1 MSTSKPFDTMLNI
14 SNNSIEKDF
23 PRMGLKSFGMLDN
36 PWARRRT
43 LRSVGVLLLLA
54 FAAMWLPWTQ
64 YVRARGAVTNLRA
77 DRRPQSLMAAIPGRI
92 EAWYVQEG
100 DAVQAGDTLVR
111 ISEVKA
117 EYADPAL
124 LERTAE
130 KLDAAEGQRDAYA
143 ASLEAYALRLAAMEA
158 NRDLDLSVAAQK
170 VEQARLK
177 VAADSAK
184 ASAARLDAEVAGTRL
199 ARREA
204 LYADGLA
211 SLTDLEARR
220 LENRK
225 AEAALTAAEA
235 DWTAS
240 RAALKA
246 AQLTRSAKRREYAD
260 KLAKLAVD
268 RAKAEADLAGGE
280 AKVAELRNQYA
291 NYEARQGFRYVT
303 APQSGRIAR
312 ALALGLGETVKAG
325 EPLVTIVPD
334 DGLRA
339 VEMYVD
345 PMDLPLLHAGG
356 EVRFLFD
363 GWPAVFFSGW
373 PRLQYGTFPGEIV
386 AIDRMI
392 GDEGQYRVLVAEP
405 ASSPWPETLRAG
417 SGARG
422 IALLEQVSV
431 GYELWRQFNG
441 FPPDFYSGPDGLE
454 DGPKGKVKKRIGK

>member
-1 MSTSKPFDTMLNI
+1 MWTFKRKDEMLNI
-14 SNNSIEKDF
+14 SKNSIDKDF
-23 PRMGLKSFGMLDN
+23 PMLGLRSFGMLEN

-54 FAAMWLPWTQ
+54 LAAMWLPWTQ

-77 DRRPQSLMAAIPGRI
+77 DRRPQALMAAIPGRI
-92 EAWYVQEG
+92 AAWYVQEG

-111 ISEVKA
+111 ISEVKE

-130 KLDAAEGQRDAYA
+130 KLAAAEGQRDAYA
-143 ASLEAYALRLAAMEA
+143 AGLEAYALRQEAVEA

-170 VEQARLK
+170 IEQARLK

-184 ASAARLDAEVAGTRL
+184 ATAARLDAEVARTRL
-199 ARREA
+199 DRREA
-204 LYADGLA
+204 LYAEGLA

-225 AEAALTAAEA
+225 NAAALTAADAE
-235 DWTAS
+235 WTAS
-240 RAALKA
+240 RAALTA
-246 AQLTRSAKRREYAD
+246 AELTRSAKRREYAD

-280 AKVAELRNQYA
+280 AKVAELRNQLA
-291 NYEARQGFRYVT
+291 NYEAREGFRYVL
-303 APQSGRIAR
+303 APQAGRIAR
-312 ALALGLGETVKAG
+312 ALTLGLGETVSAG
-325 EPLVTIVPD
+325 DALVTIVPD

-345 PMDLPLLHAGG
+345 PMDLPLLHVGG

-392 GDEGQYRVLVAEP
+392 GDNGKYRILVAEP
-405 ASSPWPETLRAG
+405 AGAPWPEALRAG

-441 FPPDFYSGPDGLE
+441 FPQDFYSGPDTSE

>member
-1 MSTSKPFDTMLNI
+1 
-14 SNNSIEKDF
+14 
-23 PRMGLKSFGMLDN
+23 MGLKSFGMLGN

-43 LRSVGVLLLLA
+43 LRAVGVLLLMA
-54 FAAMWLPWTQ
+54 FLAMWLPWTQ
-64 YVRARGAVTNLRA
+64 YVRARGTVTNLRP
-77 DRRPQSLMAAIPGRI
+77 DLRPQALMAAIPGRI
-92 EAWYVQEG
+92 AAWYVQEG

-111 ISEVKA
+111 ITEIKA

-124 LERTAE
+124 LERTQE
-130 KLDAAEGQRDAYA
+130 KLAAAKGQRDAYTA
-143 ASLEAYALRLAAMEA
+143 GIEAYSKRKAAMEA

-184 ASAARLDAEVAGTRL
+184 AMAARLDAEVATTRL

-204 LYADGLA
+204 MYEEGLA

-225 AEAALTAAEA
+225 ADAAFTAAEA

-240 RAALKA
+240 RAAHVA
-246 AQLTRSAKRREYAD
+246 AELSLAAKRREYAD
-260 KLAKLAVD
+260 KLASLAVD
-268 RAKAEADLAGGE
+268 RAKAEAELAGAD
-280 AKVAELRNQYA
+280 AKVAELRNQLA
-291 NYEARQGFRYVT
+291 NYEAREGFRYIL
-303 APQSGRIAR
+303 APQAGRIAQ
-312 ALALGLGETVKAG
+312 ALTMGLGETVKEGDA
-325 EPLVTIVPD
+325 LVTIVPD

-339 VEMYVD
+339 VEMYVQ
-345 PMDLPLLHAGG
+345 PMDLPLLQLGG

-392 GDEGQYRVLVAEP
+392 GDDGRYRILVAEP
-405 ASSPWPETLRAG
+405 QAAPWPEALRAG

-422 IALLEQVSV
+422 IALLEEVSV

-441 FPPDFYSGPDGLE
+441 FPPDFYSGPDAAGAE
-454 DGPKGKVKKRIGK
+454 KGGKVNKRIGK

>member
-1 MSTSKPFDTMLNI
+1 LSTSKPLDTMLNI

-23 PRMGLKSFGMLDN
+23 PRMGLKSFGMLGN

-54 FAAMWLPWTQ
+54 LAAMWLPWTQ

-77 DRRPQSLMAAIPGRI
+77 DRRPQALMAAIPGRI
-92 EAWYVQEG
+92 EAWHVQEG

-130 KLDAAEGQRDAYA
+130 KLAAAEGQRDAYA
-143 ASLEAYALRLAAMEA
+143 AGLEAYALRRTAMEA

-170 VEQARLK
+170 VAQARLK

-184 ASAARLDAEVAGTRL
+184 AEAARLDAEVAATRL
-199 ARREA
+199 DRREA

-225 AEAALTAAEA
+225 TEAAMTAAEA

-240 RAALKA
+240 RAALTA
-246 AQLTRSAKRREYAD
+246 AELARAAKRREYAD

-280 AKVAELRNQYA
+280 AKVAELRNQLA
-291 NYEARQGFRYVT
+291 NYQARQGFRYVT
-303 APQSGRIAR
+303 APQPGRIAR
-312 ALALGLGETVKAG
+312 ALTLGLGETVKAG
-325 EPLVTIVPD
+325 DALVTIVPD

-345 PMDLPLLHAGG
+345 PMDLPLLHVGG

-392 GDEGQYRVLVAEP
+392 GDNGRYRILVAEP
-405 ASSPWPETLRAG
+405 QAAPWPEALRAG

-422 IALLEQVSV
+422 IALLEEVSV

-441 FPPDFYSGPDGLE
+441 FPPDFYSGPEGNGE
-454 DGPKGKVKKRIGK
+454 GPKGKVNKRIGK